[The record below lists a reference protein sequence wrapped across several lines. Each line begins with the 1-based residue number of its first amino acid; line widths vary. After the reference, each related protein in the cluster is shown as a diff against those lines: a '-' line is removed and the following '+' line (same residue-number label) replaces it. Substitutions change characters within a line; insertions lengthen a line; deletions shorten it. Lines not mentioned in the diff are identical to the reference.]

1 LIPLV
6 EVVGG
11 RMTSEDAIKK
21 ALTFYGSIGK
31 KPIHIRREVNG
42 GSAEKEVA
50 RHEPMTH
57 FHQYWRALFAA
68 RALTGA

>member
-1 LIPLV
+1 M
-6 EVVGG
+6 ETG
-11 RMTSEDAIKK
+11 
-21 ALTFYGSIGK
+21 
-31 KPIHIRREVNG
+31 RREPVAPFFRYGRALVCRGGNG

>member
-1 LIPLV
+1 LPGELDRS
-6 EVVGG
+6 G
-11 RMTSEDAIKK
+11 
-21 ALTFYGSIGK
+21 
-31 KPIHIRREVNG
+31 NG